1 VTADILAG
9 ADLAGADMAGT
20 DMAGTDMAGTDL
32 PGADMAGTDMAGTDL
47 AGDDLAGDD
56 LAGDDLTGVATSDLL
71 AADGSAAD
79 DDSLGEAAPGRIGRR
94 RRIRGTD
101 GDSRARARNPWA
113 KWVLIGLGVVLVAG
127 GVAWA
132 VAASSGTRLPGEEIT
147 GQALGPEAATQSL
160 QAAEQAVGKDD
171 DVTALEDFQKVLNSY
186 PNQPEALTGAGWI
199 LAQTQQPSL
208 LQQGLTMLTS
218 AEKADPSY
226 APAHL
231 YRGVTLLSEDNYA
244 GAIPE
249 LRWYLA
255 HSPDPQ
261 LKAKVQSALQTA
273 VTKQAQAQ
281 KTNAGG

>member
-1 VTADILAG
+1 
-9 ADLAGADMAGT
+9 MAGT
-20 DMAGTDMAGTDL
+20 
-32 PGADMAGTDMAGTDL
+32 
-47 AGDDLAGDD
+47 
-56 LAGDDLTGVATSDLL
+56 ATLDLL
-71 AADGSAAD
+71 ATDGSAAD
-79 DDSLGEAAPGRIGRR
+79 DDSLDEAAPRRIGRR
-94 RRIRGTD
+94 RPIRGTE
-101 GDSRARARNPWA
+101 GDAPARARTRWT
-113 KWVLIGLGVVLVAG
+113 KWVLIGLGAG
-127 GVAWA
+127 PGGWAGSAWA

-160 QAAEQAVGKDD
+160 RAAEQAVGKGD
-171 DVTALEDFQKVLNSY
+171 DVTALKDFQTVLSSY

-273 VTKQAQAQ
+273 VTKQGQAQ
-281 KTNAGG
+281 KTDAGR